1 MEQALLLRGSGDF
14 LDRAAYERFVRG
26 IFAQRN
32 AGRRERFEEEC
43 AVLRGLPAHRL
54 ESRRRIDLRVSAGST
69 IRVLRNTYSVH
80 SRLIGESVTVRVGAE
95 DLEIWYGQRR
105 VDQFPRLRGEQKHR
119 IDYRHVIEWLVRKP
133 GALSTSARVVRKTTD

>member
-1 MEQALLLRGSGDF
+1 M
-14 LDRAAYERFVRG
+14 
-26 IFAQRN
+26 
-32 AGRRERFEEEC
+32 
-43 AVLRGLPAHRL
+43 
-54 ESRRRIDLRVSAGST
+54 
-69 IRVLRNTYSVH
+69 LRNTYSVH